1 MGGRFGK
8 YGDAKRKAHLRR
20 KGKPQSALP
29 KTREDR
35 RPRSPKKK
43 RKDRE
48 GNRMGAKSGI
58 TKKERQKLDRMF
70 GEKGYADYKWIDPQ
84 KIIVSQWVRMK
95 CMFGCGEYGHSAC
108 CPPNVPSVSEC
119 ERFFHEYQDA
129 VIFRFEKTF
138 DKPEDRHKWSKKVN
152 IKLAKLERDVF
163 LAGYERAF
171 LLFMDSCGI
180 CADCA
185 ATREGCKEPRSARP
199 SPESMAVDVYS
210 TVRLFGF
217 PVEVRTEYSQEMNR
231 YAFLMIR

>member
-1 MGGRFGK
+1 MAGRFGK

-20 KGKPQSALP
+20 KGKTGNTIP

-35 RPRSPKKK
+35 RQCSPKKK
-43 RKDRE
+43 RKDQE
-48 GNRMGAKSGI
+48 ENRMGVKSDI
-58 TKKERQKLDRMF
+58 TVKERKRLDRLF
-70 GEKGYADYKWIDPQ
+70 QEKGYADYKWIDPH

-95 CMFGCGEYGHSAC
+95 CVFGCGEYGKNAC

-129 VIFRFEKTF
+129 VIFRFEKAVA
-138 DKPEDRHKWSKKVN
+138 KPENRHKWSKKVN

-163 LAGYERAF
+163 LSGYERAF
-171 LLFMDSCGI
+171 LLFMDSCCI
-180 CADCA
+180 CADCTA
-185 ATREGCKEPRSARP
+185 NREECKEPRSARP

-210 TVRLFGF
+210 TVRQFGF
-217 PVEVRTEYSQEMNR
+217 PIEVRTEYSQEMNR